1 MSVYFNS
8 FFDRIKT
15 WIWPDQTNHFESVP
29 PEIIKLIFI
38 ELIPKAN
45 EEIQGYQDLLK
56 VGVVSRRFNSIVKE
70 MPQYKIALQISKLL
84 KDNLLVKDKEGK
96 KGYEKDLDTKPVGS
110 YFIFQFFYEP
120 LKQYAYKL
128 TVQCGRK
135 HLYHLENNAG
145 TQKGDIDTAFL
156 YITNEGFSL
165 AGAFD
170 RSYLSKTY
178 HSIDD
183 LIKVF
188 LLGGSF
194 HSFGVSPLDKEGLG
208 AYVYRNVE
216 PFYKYSFSY
225 IDENNEI
232 KDIYFIITPDGFKIE
247 GDETIYS
254 TIDDLHKTMM
264 AQAKT
269 NNFPSWF
276 F

>member
-120 LKQYAYKL
+120 LKQYAYRLNVK
-128 TVQCGRK
+128 CGNEK
-135 HLYHLENNAG
+135 HLYNLKNYVG
-145 TQKGDIDTAFL
+145 TDRTDVDTAYLCVTDKGFALAGDI
-156 YITNEGFSL
+156 NHEGL
-165 AGAFD
+165 
-170 RSYLSKTY
+170 SYLSKTY
-178 HSIDD
+178 NSIDD

-188 LLGGSF
+188 ILHNSF
-194 HSFGVSPLDKEGLG
+194 YSFGYSPLDAEDPA
-208 AYVYRNVE
+208 AYAYRNVE

-225 IDENNEI
+225 IDEKKEI
-232 KDIYFIITPDGFKIE
+232 KDIFFVITPTGFKIE
-247 GDETIYS
+247 DDKKIYPTIK
-254 TIDDLHKTMM
+254 DLHKVMKK
-264 AQAKT
+264 QA
-269 NNFPSWF
+269 NLPF
-276 F
+276 